1 MIEQVALK
9 EEDFLQQFP
18 RANEYTQD
26 GLVFADWWD
35 ANENPMVIG
44 EPINVAAIFGGT
56 QMTQA

>member
-18 RANEYTQD
+18 RVNEYTQD
-26 GLVFADWWD
+26 GLAFSDWW
-35 ANENPMVIG
+35 ESG
-44 EPINVAAIFGGT
+44 EDPTAVGKPINLAAMFGGA

>member
-18 RANEYTQD
+18 RVDEYTQD
-26 GLVFADWWD
+26 GLAFSDWW
-35 ANENPMVIG
+35 ESG
-44 EPINVAAIFGGT
+44 EDPNAVGKPINLAAMFGGA

>member
-18 RANEYTQD
+18 RVDEYTQD
-26 GLVFADWWD
+26 GLKFSDWW
-35 ANENPMVIG
+35 ESG
-44 EPINVAAIFGGT
+44 EDPTAVGSPINLAAMFGGA